1 MRYYLS
7 RGVALF
13 IFSDTYMDYLQ
24 LPKFKSLKSDLTDLM
39 FTLFRTVWEE
49 YVEFGK
55 RQKVN
60 SIKKEI
66 D

>member
-1 MRYYLS
+1 
-7 RGVALF
+7 
-13 IFSDTYMDYLQ
+13 MDYLQ